1 LPVRSASATLARV
14 KRGLIILLPTLLGG
28 CVVGTVASTAVDVVT
43 LPVKV
48 VSAGVDAATTSQA
61 EADQKRGRELRKQE
75 EERGRQ
81 WRLAWERCRKG
92 RPLPTDD
99 CSVYQH
105 R

>member
-1 LPVRSASATLARV
+1 M

-99 CSVYQH
+99 CSVYQ
-105 R
+105 RR